1 VTTTQGKT
9 FAATVV
15 PVIGTSPCSGCH
27 QVTPPLTGVFNT
39 AVASGFPP
47 AWADAN
53 TLGGVQTTL
62 YQRVRQRVNLVT
74 PTASLLIVC
83 PNASCDGG
91 AMPAQ
96 LNFSSTALGS
106 NYDNFLKWIQ
116 DGAPPGN

>member
-1 VTTTQGKT
+1 
-9 FAATVV
+9 
-15 PVIGTSPCSGCH
+15 
-27 QVTPPLTGVFNT
+27 
-39 AVASGFPP
+39 VASGFPP